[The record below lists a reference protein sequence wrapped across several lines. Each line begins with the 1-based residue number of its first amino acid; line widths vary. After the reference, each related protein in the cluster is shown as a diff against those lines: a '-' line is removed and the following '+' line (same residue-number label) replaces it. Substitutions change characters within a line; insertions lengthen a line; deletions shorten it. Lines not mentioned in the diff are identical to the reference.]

1 MLFKIFSVIVA
12 AAMLIAFLSP
22 PLFKLRE
29 ISLAAVIGIGVVMM
43 AYDLW
48 ETLRERDD

>member
-1 MLFKIFSVIVA
+1 MLFKVFSVTLA
-12 AAMLIAFLSP
+12 AVLLIAFLSP

-29 ISLAAVIGIGVVMM
+29 ISLGVVIAIGLAMM